1 MQMQIKYSLHDIH
14 FHIKR
19 DQTSRVQNRA
29 LKPRCCCLSVPSR
42 CIKADKLNA
51 GEVMHE
57 SKLTR
62 CFHTGAT
69 GEMFGRLMSTLDYGL
84 GSPDGE
90 VPAAATEGLEGLA
103 TYHVTDC
110 AAGGAGLGAHNAPGS
125 PPPPPPASSR
135 GPSQFWG
142 PGA

>member
-1 MQMQIKYSLHDIH
+1 
-14 FHIKR
+14 
-19 DQTSRVQNRA
+19 
-29 LKPRCCCLSVPSR
+29 
-42 CIKADKLNA
+42 
-51 GEVMHE
+51 
-57 SKLTR
+57 
-62 CFHTGAT
+62 
-69 GEMFGRLMSTLDYGL
+69 MSTLDYGL